1 MGVFRRSGWTTHP
14 SCLYCIQHEF
24 PAISRPGIKREYPVP
39 VQVAENER
47 SSSQTVKA
55 QLSLR
60 ELILSGELRPG
71 DRISELSVV
80 ERLGISRTPIRMA
93 LVRLEEE
100 GFLEAIPSGGFA
112 VKAFSERDIHDAI
125 EMRGTLEGFAARL
138 AAERGVRSA
147 VMLEL
152 KDRLAQLDELVG
164 RPTLSVDDFSQYV
177 GLNGQFHSLL
187 IDAADSPVL
196 ARQIDRALNLP
207 FASPSGFVMVQAVLP
222 EARKILTIAQD
233 HHHCVVRA
241 IEEREGARAEALMRE
256 HARLA
261 HRNLQLA
268 FRNQGTRDLVPGAV
282 LIKKPVPARY

>member
-1 MGVFRRSGWTTHP
+1 V
-14 SCLYCIQHEF
+14 
-24 PAISRPGIKREYPVP
+24 PVP
-39 VQVAENER
+39 IAETEK
-47 SSSQTVKA
+47 SASQTVKA

-60 ELILSGELRPG
+60 DLILSGDLKPG

-100 GFLEAIPSGGFA
+100 GLLEAIPSGGFA

-138 AAERGVRSA
+138 AAERGVRNP
-147 VMLEL
+147 VLVEMKEL
-152 KDRLAQLDELVG
+152 LAQLDDLVDK
-164 RPTLSVDDFSQYV
+164 PSLNVDDFSQYV
-177 GLNGQFHSLL
+177 GLNGRFHALL

-196 ARQIDRALNLP
+196 TRQIDRALNLP
-207 FASPSGFVMVQAVLP
+207 FASPSGFVMVQAMLP
-222 EARKILTIAQD
+222 EARQILTIAQD
-233 HHHCVVRA
+233 HHRCVVRA

-282 LIKKPVPARY
+282 LIRRPLAARY

>member
-1 MGVFRRSGWTTHP
+1 MSVS
-14 SCLYCIQHEF
+14 
-24 PAISRPGIKREYPVP
+24 A
-39 VQVAENER
+39 AENER
-47 SSSQTVKA
+47 SFSQTVKA

-60 ELILSGELRPG
+60 DLILSGDLKPG
-71 DRISELSVV
+71 DRISELPMV

-100 GFLEAIPSGGFA
+100 GLLEAIPSGGFT
-112 VKAFSERDIHDAI
+112 VKAFSEDDIHDAI
-125 EMRGTLEGFAARL
+125 EVRGTLEGLAARL
-138 AAERGVRSA
+138 AAERGVRSSI
-147 VMLEL
+147 LFEL
-152 KDRLAQLDELVG
+152 KGRLQRLDDLIG
-164 RPTLSVDDFSQYV
+164 RPTLTVDDFSQYV
-177 GLNGQFHSLL
+177 DLNGQFHAFLV
-187 IDAADSPVL
+187 DAADSPVL

-222 EARKILTIAQD
+222 EARQILTIAQD

-268 FRNQGTRDLVPGAV
+268 FGNQGTRDLVPGSV
-282 LIKKPVPARY
+282 LIRKPAIAGRY

>member
-1 MGVFRRSGWTTHP
+1 MPT
-14 SCLYCIQHEF
+14 Q
-24 PAISRPGIKREYPVP
+24 A
-39 VQVAENER
+39 AETER
-47 SSSQTVKA
+47 ASSQTVKA

-60 ELILSGELRPG
+60 DLILSGELKAG
-71 DRISELSVV
+71 DRISELSMV
-80 ERLGISRTPIRMA
+80 ERLGISRTPIRTA

-100 GFLEAIPSGGFA
+100 GFLEALPTGGFA

-125 EMRGTLEGFAARL
+125 ELRGTLEGFAARL
-138 AAERGVRSA
+138 AAERGVGA
-147 VMLEL
+147 PVLGEM
-152 KDRLAQLDELVG
+152 KDVLSRIDTLVG
-164 RPTLSVDDFSQYV
+164 RPTLSVDDFSEYV
-177 GLNGQFHSLL
+177 GLNGCFHALL

-196 ARQIDRALNLP
+196 RRQIERALNLP
-207 FASPSGFVMVQAVLP
+207 FASPSGFVMLQAVLP
-222 EARKILTIAQD
+222 EAQKILTIAQD

-282 LIKKPVPARY
+282 LIRRPVATAG

>member
-1 MGVFRRSGWTTHP
+1 M
-14 SCLYCIQHEF
+14 
-24 PAISRPGIKREYPVP
+24 PAAT
-39 VQVAENER
+39 AESER
-47 SSSQTVKA
+47 SFSQTVKA

-60 ELILSGELRPG
+60 DFILSGDLRPG
-71 DRISELSVV
+71 DRISELPMV

-100 GFLEAIPSGGFA
+100 GLLEAIPSGGFT
-112 VKAFSERDIHDAI
+112 VKAFSEADIHDAI
-125 EMRGTLEGFAARL
+125 EVRGTLEGLAARL
-138 AAERGVRSA
+138 AAERGGRASVL
-147 VMLEL
+147 VEL
-152 KDRLAQLDELVG
+152 KDRLQRLDDLVG
-164 RPTLSVDDFSQYV
+164 RPTLTVDDFSQYV
-177 GLNGQFHSLL
+177 DLNGQFHALL

-207 FASPSGFVMVQAVLP
+207 FASPSGFVMVQAMLP
-222 EARKILTIAQD
+222 EARQILTIAQD

-268 FRNQGTRDLVPGAV
+268 FRNQGTRDLVPGSV
-282 LIKKPVPARY
+282 LIRKSATAGRY

>member
-1 MGVFRRSGWTTHP
+1 M
-14 SCLYCIQHEF
+14 
-24 PAISRPGIKREYPVP
+24 P
-39 VQVAENER
+39 VQVPESEKSA
-47 SSSQTVKA
+47 SQTVKA

-60 ELILSGELRPG
+60 DLILSGDLKPG

-138 AAERGVRSA
+138 AAERGVRNP
-147 VMLEL
+147 VLTEMKE
-152 KDRLAQLDELVG
+152 RLAQLDDLVDK
-164 RPTLSVDDFSQYV
+164 LSLTVDDFSQYV
-177 GLNGQFHSLL
+177 GLNARFHALL

-196 ARQIDRALNLP
+196 TRQIDRALNLP
-207 FASPSGFVMVQAVLP
+207 FASPSGFVMVQAMLP
-222 EARKILTIAQD
+222 EARQILTIAQD
-233 HHHCVVRA
+233 HHRCVVRA

-282 LIKKPVPARY
+282 LIRRPLVARY

>member
-1 MGVFRRSGWTTHP
+1 MPG
-14 SCLYCIQHEF
+14 
-24 PAISRPGIKREYPVP
+24 PATD
-39 VQVAENER
+39 QER

-60 ELILSGELRPG
+60 DLILSGDLKPG
-71 DRISELSVV
+71 DRISELSMV

-138 AAERGVRSA
+138 AAERGVRNPIL
-147 VMLEL
+147 VEM
-152 KDRLAQLDELVG
+152 KDRLAQLDQLVE
-164 RPTLSVDDFSQYV
+164 RERLTVDDFSEYV
-177 GLNGQFHSLL
+177 GLNAQFHALL
-187 IDAADSPVL
+187 IEAADSPVL
-196 ARQIDRALNLP
+196 SRQIDRALNLP

-222 EARKILTIAQD
+222 EARHILVIAQD
-233 HHHCVVRA
+233 HHRCVVRA

-282 LIKKPVPARY
+282 LIRRPVAARY

>member
-1 MGVFRRSGWTTHP
+1 M
-14 SCLYCIQHEF
+14 
-24 PAISRPGIKREYPVP
+24 P
-39 VQVAENER
+39 VQAAENER
-47 SSSQTVKA
+47 ASSQTVKA

-60 ELILSGELRPG
+60 DLILSGELKPG

-138 AAERGVRSA
+138 AAERGVRNA
-147 VMLEL
+147 VMLQL

-177 GLNGQFHSLL
+177 GLNGQFHALL

-207 FASPSGFVMVQAVLP
+207 FASPSGFVMVQAMLP

>member
-1 MGVFRRSGWTTHP
+1 M
-14 SCLYCIQHEF
+14 
-24 PAISRPGIKREYPVP
+24 P
-39 VQVAENER
+39 VQVPESEKSA
-47 SSSQTVKA
+47 SQTVKA

-60 ELILSGELRPG
+60 DLILSGDLKPG

-138 AAERGVRSA
+138 AAERGVRNP
-147 VMLEL
+147 VLIEMKE
-152 KDRLAQLDELVG
+152 RLAQLDDLVDK
-164 RPTLSVDDFSQYV
+164 PDLNVDDFSRYV
-177 GLNGQFHSLL
+177 GLNARFHSLL
-187 IDAADSPVL
+187 IDAADSQVL
-196 ARQIDRALNLP
+196 TRQIDRALNLP
-207 FASPSGFVMVQAVLP
+207 FASPSGFVMVQAMLP
-222 EARKILTIAQD
+222 EARQILTIAQD
-233 HHHCVVRA
+233 HHRCVVRA

-282 LIKKPVPARY
+282 LIRRPLAARY

>member
-1 MGVFRRSGWTTHP
+1 MNSSEPQASG
-14 SCLYCIQHEF
+14 EGKKE
-24 PAISRPGIKREYPVP
+24 RPVP
-39 VQVAENER
+39 PSQPADSER
-47 SSSQTVKA
+47 SFSQTVKA

-60 ELILSGELRPG
+60 DLILSGDLKPG
-71 DRISELSVV
+71 DRISELSMV

-100 GFLEAIPSGGFA
+100 GLLEAIPSGGFA

-138 AAERGVRSA
+138 SAERGARGA
-147 VMLEL
+147 VLTAMR
-152 KDRLAQLDELVG
+152 DCLARLDELVG
-164 RPTLSVDDFSQYV
+164 RPTLTVDDFSQYV
-177 GLNGQFHSLL
+177 GLNGQFHALL
-187 IDAADSPVL
+187 IESADSPVL
-196 ARQIDRALNLP
+196 ARQIERALNLP
-207 FASPSGFVMVQAVLP
+207 VASPSGFVMVQAVLP

-233 HHHCVVRA
+233 HHHCVLRA

-282 LIKKPVPARY
+282 LIRRPVAVRY